1 MAIGRR
7 WAVKDQYGNIIYL
20 TDERWGHIIDPWNH
34 PEMRDFEAH
43 LRDTIRLGQRKQ
55 EPLNF
60 HKYRYSKPFDDL
72 VGDNTHI
79 VAIVLFKFR
88 EVNGHEIANNY
99 ILTAYQKE
107 ILTI

>member
-1 MAIGRR
+1 
-7 WAVKDQYGNIIYL
+7 
-20 TDERWGHIIDPWNH
+20 
-34 PEMRDFEAH
+34 MRDFEAH

-55 EPLNF
+55 ESLNF
-60 HKYRYSKPFDDL
+60 HKYRYNKSFDDL